1 MSDSLFDAEPLRTVP
16 EVVEPEKMTAGERLR
31 RRQAARIA
39 SGLHPLSM
47 NGAIIRLL
55 DGPRPLDKGQ
65 AGHAGP
71 YKSCGDCVFR
81 QAIPGGNRD
90 FPKCVFGARTVT
102 RTWGG
107 PQTYVYTERPRASH
121 SESSDVRAWWPACV
135 NFEATP

>member
-1 MSDSLFDAEPLRTVP
+1 MTDTLFDAEPMRTLP
-16 EVVEPEKMTAGERLR
+16 VEPEKLTAGEKLR
-31 RRQAARIA
+31 RRQAARID

-65 AGHAGP
+65 ASHAGP

-81 QAIPGGNRD
+81 QQASGGNRA
-90 FPKCVFGARTVT
+90 FPKCAFGAHTVA

-107 PQTYVYTERPRASH
+107 QSHVTTEYPRASH
-121 SESSDVRAWWPACV
+121 SEASDVRAWWPACV
-135 NFEATP
+135 DFEAIP